1 MYKNQKY
8 INVQKDLTGEVP
20 GIKLSA
26 LTGHGQGVLGA
37 SGISDPIEVQK
48 TWGYEMIYVN
58 NALYCNKALIINP
71 NCFTSMHFHIKKH
84 ETLLPVSGKLYIDYI
99 VDKVIHTKE
108 VAEYEA
114 FIIAPGLPHSLRAGE
129 QGVTLIESSTTS
141 HDDDS
146 IRLPEELCHERQ

>member
-1 MYKNQKY
+1 MYENEKY
-8 INVQKDLTGEVP
+8 INVQKDLVGEVP
-20 GIKLSA
+20 GIQPSA
-26 LTGHGQGVLGA
+26 LTGHGRGVLGI
-37 SGISDPIEVQK
+37 SGISDPVEVQK

-58 NALYCNKALIINP
+58 NDLYCSKALIINP
-71 NCFTSMHFHIKKH
+71 NRYTSMHFHIQKH

-99 VDKVIHTKE
+99 VDKAIHTKE

-114 FIIAPGLPHSLRAGE
+114 FIIAPGLPHSLRAGKE
-129 QGVTLIESSTTS
+129 GVTIIESSTTS